1 MTPVNLGDQLQNLN
15 LLPVAAI
22 TSSSVSSAIDLQ
34 AIDGEIAVLLD
45 VSAPVAG
52 TNPGLAVKLTECATS
67 GGSYTDVTGGG
78 FTAAADTAS
87 AQKISLK
94 KNELKQ
100 FVKLS
105 YTISGTSS
113 PQYLVSAKIV
123 GINKYP
129 A

>member
-1 MTPVNLGDQLQNLN
+1 MINFGDQAQLKDLN
-15 LLPVAAI
+15 PVAAV
-22 TSSSVSSAIDLQ
+22 TASASSSAIDLGSL
-34 AIDGEIAVLLD
+34 DGEIAVILD

-52 TNPGLAVKLTECATS
+52 TTPGLACKLTECATS
-67 GGSYTDVTGGG
+67 GGSYTDVVGGG
-78 FTAAADTAS
+78 FTAVADAALAEL
-87 AQKISLK
+87 ISLN

-100 FVKLS
+100 FVKLA
-105 YTISGTSS
+105 YAISGTDS